1 MKHIS
6 KFTFSICLV
15 LLSLTG
21 NAQVQTEVTKTET
34 KKDSIPPKKERYG
47 LRVGADLFKLTR
59 SFYEKDYRGLE
70 LVGDYRL
77 TRRHYLAAE
86 IGNENKT
93 VDDEQLN
100 FTTKGTYLK
109 VGFDYNTYEN
119 WLNMENII
127 SVGVRYGVSSFSQ
140 TLNSY
145 QIYNPNHYFGEA
157 QVIQSGQK
165 FDGLSAQWVEVAVG
179 MKAEVFNN
187 IFVGF
192 SVRLNRLVSQKLPDN
207 FDNLY
212 IPGFNRTYNGD
223 FGVGFNYTVSYFI
236 PLYKSTVKAK
246 EKEKSKKKKK

>member
-15 LLSLTG
+15 LLSLAG
-21 NAQVQTEVTKTET
+21 NAQEQSET
-34 KKDSIPPKKERYG
+34 KKDSTPVKKERYG
-47 LRVGADLFKLTR
+47 LRLGVDLFKLTR

-70 LVGDYRL
+70 LTGDYRL

-109 VGFDYNTYEN
+109 VGFDYNSYQN
-119 WLNMENII
+119 WLDMENII
-127 SVGVRYGVSSFSQ
+127 SVGLRYGVSSFSQ

-145 QIYNPNHYFGEA
+145 QIYNPNHYFGEEPV
-157 QVIQSGQK
+157 VISGEE
-165 FDGLSAQWVEVAVG
+165 FNGLSAQWIEVVAG

-192 SVRLNRLVSQKLPDN
+192 SVRLNRLVSQKLPNN

-236 PLYKSTVKAK
+236 PLYKATVKAK
-246 EKEKSKKKKK
+246 EKADKKKKK